1 MPCCIDQSSSQIPS
15 APVKWVDHIR
25 NTITVDKGTTVLD
38 LYKLGMGG
46 EGWLSDGRDHI
57 NRKEG
62 VDKELKL

>member
-1 MPCCIDQSSSQIPS
+1 MASLVAKPS
-15 APVKWVDHIR
+15 GPVKWVDHIR
-25 NTITVDKGTTVLD
+25 NTITVDRGTTVLD

-62 VDKELKL
+62 VDKELKV